1 MDEYREAV
9 EEFNRVY
16 RKLKKH
22 KELRRAIHT
31 SLYEEGWIEV
41 REFQGDKPGKCICR
55 VTDEDDANL
64 YRMAARDLE
73 RILKSES

>member
-16 RKLKKH
+16 RQLKKY
-22 KELRRAIHT
+22 KELRRTIHT
-31 SLYEEGWIEV
+31 SMYEDGWIEV

-64 YRMAARDLE
+64 YRMATRDLE

>member
-1 MDEYREAV
+1 MKARND
-9 EEFNRVY
+9 
-16 RKLKKH
+16 
-22 KELRRAIHT
+22 
-31 SLYEEGWIEV
+31 GWIEV

-73 RILKSES
+73 RILKSEN

>member
-16 RKLKKH
+16 RQLKQH
-22 KELRRAIHT
+22 KELRCTIHT
-31 SLYEEGWIEV
+31 SMYEDGWIEV
-41 REFQGDKPGKCICR
+41 REFKGDKPGKCICR

-64 YRMAARDLE
+64 YRLAARDLE
-73 RILKSES
+73 RILKSEN